1 MSETNKPEDPIEELF
16 QKKAEEY
23 DIPFREKD
31 WERLEKRLSAAD
43 RKKAGIMRRRWLVA
57 ASVLLFSLL
66 AYFTYDN
73 YSSINRINDQLSSE
87 STPEMQREA
96 TRENS
101 QPQSEQENTGSKEDA
116 DPDQMAGETNTG
128 QINSNLASNDES
140 NNNSTQ
146 ESGTSSSGQL
156 MTGNT
161 LRDLYISEI
170 SCQTCTL
177 SNLAARDERPG
188 SFNLLQSKQEGESA
202 IASADQE
209 RAKPLEVD
217 RSGSRLNSSRFAL
230 GMVLS
235 PDLSTV
241 GSISNFSDVGYK
253 AGITFEYRINPR
265 LSVTGGLIQSDVRYK
280 ASGNDYN
287 PPAGYWSDGIIPYET
302 AGRCILID
310 IPINLKFEFM
320 QFSRSRMY
328 ASAGLSSYIMLSED
342 YKFKYSS
349 YGSGQADQWSSNTG
363 TRHWMSN
370 AGFSIGYELDIHQNW
385 SLRAE
390 PFIRVPLKEVGWG
403 KVNLYSMGSF
413 ISINY
418 RL

>member
-23 DIPFREKD
+23 DIPYREED

-43 RKKAGIMRRRWLVA
+43 RQKASVMRRRWLVA
-57 ASVLLFSLL
+57 ASVLLLSLL

-73 YSSINRINDQLSSE
+73 YTSINRISEQLSSE
-87 STPEMQREA
+87 STPEMQRDA
-96 TRENS
+96 TGEN
-101 QPQSEQENTGSKEDA
+101 PQAQIEQENTDSKVDS
-116 DPDQMAGETNTG
+116 DPAQMADE
-128 QINSNLASNDES
+128 NSTDES
-140 NNNSTQ
+140 NRNLTANGESNSTSTQ
-146 ESGTSSSGQL
+146 ESGTISSGEFL
-156 MTGNT
+156 TGNS

-177 SNLAARDERPG
+177 SNLAAREERPG
-188 SFNLLQSKQEGESA
+188 SFYLLQSKKEDESA
-202 IASADQE
+202 IASADQKG
-209 RAKPLEVD
+209 AKSVGVD
-217 RSGSRLNSSRFAL
+217 IRDRGSSSFAL
-230 GMVLS
+230 GLVLS
-235 PDLSTV
+235 PDISTV
-241 GSISNFSDVGYK
+241 GSISNFSDIGYK
-253 AGITFEYRINPR
+253 AGITFEYKINPR
-265 LSVTGGLIQSDVRYK
+265 FSVTGGLIQSDVRYV
-280 ASGNDYN
+280 ASGDEYN
-287 PPAGYWSDGIIPYET
+287 PPGGYWSNGIIPDEA

-310 IPINLKFEFM
+310 IPVSLKFEFM
-320 QFSRSRMY
+320 QFNRSRMY

-342 YKFKYSS
+342 YKFKYSG
-349 YGSGQADQWSSNTG
+349 YGSGQTDQWSSNTG

-403 KVNLYSMGSF
+403 NVNLYSMGSF

-418 RL
+418 RF